1 MEQYRKIISVLCVGG
16 ILAAAMTGCGNSTKT
31 AKTASEHPISLTV
44 WTYYNGDQLE
54 TFNSLVEKFNT
65 TTGKEKG
72 IQIESQSQ
80 GSVSDLEQNVMD
92 AAQKKVGAS
101 EMPNIFSAYADT
113 AYTLDQMGMVVDL
126 GTYLTDEEKE
136 KYISS
141 YLEEGDFSGDGSIKI
156 FPVAKCTEELF
167 LNKTDWETFAGDC
180 GVSDED
186 LQTVESLLAVAE
198 KYYDWSGGK
207 AFFGRDA
214 MANYMLIGAKQLGC
228 TLFEVKD
235 GKMTLDF
242 DKEVVR
248 RLWDSYYVPFVKGW
262 FAASGRFRSDD
273 IKTGNILAYTG
284 STSSATFFPT
294 QVMADDNISYDIE
307 MKVLPS
313 PVFEG
318 GEAYA
323 VQQGA
328 GMVVTRG
335 TEEEEAAS
343 MEFLKWFTELENN
356 IAFSVGAG
364 YLPVTVEANDMAEIK
379 KNTKLTSSMEEIL
392 SEGVETVTNNTL
404 YTSPAFKGGADARSI
419 LEYAMSDQAA
429 KDREAVLGKLEKGIS
444 EEEAEAEFLSD
455 AHFESW
461 YESTLKKLQ
470 ALEG

>member
-1 MEQYRKIISVLCVGG
+1 MEQYKKIISVLCVGG

-167 LNKTDWETFAGDC
+167 LNTTDWETFVGDC

-186 LQTVESLLAVAE
+186 LQTVESMLAVAE

>member
-1 MEQYRKIISVLCVGG
+1 MEQYKKIISVLCVGG

-180 GVSDED
+180 GVSGED

>member
-1 MEQYRKIISVLCVGG
+1 MEQYKKIISVLCVGG

-31 AKTASEHPISLTV
+31 AKNASEHPIFLTV

-72 IQIESQSQ
+72 IQIEIQSQ

-126 GTYLTDEEKE
+126 GTYMTDEEKE

-262 FAASGRFRSDD
+262 FAASGRFHSDD

>member
-1 MEQYRKIISVLCVGG
+1 MEQYKKIISVLCVGG

-248 RLWDSYYVPFVKGW
+248 RLWDIYYVPFVKGW

-335 TEEEEAAS
+335 TGEEEAAS

>member
-1 MEQYRKIISVLCVGG
+1 MEQYKKIISVLCVGG

-126 GTYLTDEEKE
+126 GIYLTDEEKE

>member
-1 MEQYRKIISVLCVGG
+1 MEQYKKIISVLCVGG

-126 GTYLTDEEKE
+126 GIYLTDEEKE

-419 LEYAMSDQAA
+419 LEYAMSDQVA

>member
-1 MEQYRKIISVLCVGG
+1 MEQYKKIISVLCVGG

-404 YTSPAFKGGADARSI
+404 YTSSAFKGGADARSI

>member
-1 MEQYRKIISVLCVGG
+1 MEQYKKIISVLCVGG
-16 ILAAAMTGCGNSTKT
+16 ILAAAMTGYGNSTKT

-429 KDREAVLGKLEKGIS
+429 KDREAVLGKLEKGSS

>member
-1 MEQYRKIISVLCVGG
+1 MEQYKKIISVLCVGG

-167 LNKTDWETFAGDC
+167 LNKTDWETFAGDG

-242 DKEVVR
+242 EKEVVR

-429 KDREAVLGKLEKGIS
+429 KDREAVLGKLEEGIS

>member
-1 MEQYRKIISVLCVGG
+1 MEQYKKIISVLCVGG

-101 EMPNIFSAYADT
+101 EMTNIFSAYADT

-404 YTSPAFKGGADARSI
+404 YTSSAFKGGADARSI

>member
-1 MEQYRKIISVLCVGG
+1 MEQYKKIISVLCVGG

-101 EMPNIFSAYADT
+101 EMPNIFSAYDDT

-186 LQTVESLLAVAE
+186 LQIVESLLAVAE

>member
-1 MEQYRKIISVLCVGG
+1 MEQYKKIISVLCVGG

-186 LQTVESLLAVAE
+186 LQTVESMLAVAE

>member
-1 MEQYRKIISVLCVGG
+1 MEQYKKIISVLCVGG

-186 LQTVESLLAVAE
+186 LQIVESLLAVAE

>member
-1 MEQYRKIISVLCVGG
+1 
-16 ILAAAMTGCGNSTKT
+16 
-31 AKTASEHPISLTV
+31 
-44 WTYYNGDQLE
+44 
-54 TFNSLVEKFNT
+54 
-65 TTGKEKG
+65 
-72 IQIESQSQ
+72 
-80 GSVSDLEQNVMD
+80 MD

>member
-1 MEQYRKIISVLCVGG
+1 MEQYKKIISVLCVGG

-31 AKTASEHPISLTV
+31 AKNASEHPIFLTV

-126 GTYLTDEEKE
+126 GTYMTDEEKE

-186 LQTVESLLAVAE
+186 LQTVESMLAVAE

>member
-1 MEQYRKIISVLCVGG
+1 MEQYKKIISVLCVGG

-31 AKTASEHPISLTV
+31 AKNASEHPIFLTV

-186 LQTVESLLAVAE
+186 LQTVESMLAVAE

-242 DKEVVR
+242 EKEVVR

>member
-1 MEQYRKIISVLCVGG
+1 MEQYKKIISVLCVGG

-31 AKTASEHPISLTV
+31 AKNASEHPIFLTV

-126 GTYLTDEEKE
+126 GTYMTDEEKE

>member
-1 MEQYRKIISVLCVGG
+1 MEQYKKIISVLCVGG

-31 AKTASEHPISLTV
+31 TKTASEHPISLTV

-186 LQTVESLLAVAE
+186 LQTVESMLAVAE

>member
-1 MEQYRKIISVLCVGG
+1 MEQYKKIISVLCVGG

-167 LNKTDWETFAGDC
+167 LNKTDWETFAGDG

-198 KYYDWSGGK
+198 KYYDWFGGK

-242 DKEVVR
+242 EKEVVR

-429 KDREAVLGKLEKGIS
+429 KDREAVLGKLEEGIS

>member
-1 MEQYRKIISVLCVGG
+1 MEQYKKIISVLCVGG

-31 AKTASEHPISLTV
+31 TKTASEHPISLTV

-186 LQTVESLLAVAE
+186 LQTVESMLAVAE

-242 DKEVVR
+242 EKEVVR

-429 KDREAVLGKLEKGIS
+429 KDREAVFGKLEKGIS

>member
-1 MEQYRKIISVLCVGG
+1 MEQYKKIISVLCVGG
-16 ILAAAMTGCGNSTKT
+16 ILAAAMTGCGNSTKN

-80 GSVSDLEQNVMD
+80 GSVSDLEQNEMD

-323 VQQGA
+323 VRQGA

-335 TEEEEAAS
+335 TEEEEVAS

-429 KDREAVLGKLEKGIS
+429 KDREAVLEKLEKGIS

>member
-1 MEQYRKIISVLCVGG
+1 MKRHQSSFPRYPENWTICSR
-16 ILAAAMTGCGNSTKT
+16 
-31 AKTASEHPISLTV
+31 SL
-44 WTYYNGDQLE
+44 LE
-54 TFNSLVEKFNT
+54 SK
-65 TTGKEKG
+65 
-72 IQIESQSQ
+72 
-80 GSVSDLEQNVMD
+80 
-92 AAQKKVGAS
+92 
-101 EMPNIFSAYADT
+101 P
-113 AYTLDQMGMVVDL
+113 
-126 GTYLTDEEKE
+126 
-136 KYISS
+136 
-141 YLEEGDFSGDGSIKI
+141 
-156 FPVAKCTEELF
+156 
-167 LNKTDWETFAGDC
+167 GDC

-214 MANYMLIGAKQLGC
+214 MANYMLIAAKQLGC

>member
-1 MEQYRKIISVLCVGG
+1 MEQYKKIISVLCVGG

-186 LQTVESLLAVAE
+186 LQTVESLLEVAE

-335 TEEEEAAS
+335 TGEEEAAS

>member
-1 MEQYRKIISVLCVGG
+1 MEQYKKIISVLCVGG
-16 ILAAAMTGCGNSTKT
+16 ILAAAMTGCGNSTKN

-429 KDREAVLGKLEKGIS
+429 KDREAVLEKLEKGIS

>member
-1 MEQYRKIISVLCVGG
+1 MEQYKKIISVLCVGG

-335 TEEEEAAS
+335 TGEEEAAS

>member
-1 MEQYRKIISVLCVGG
+1 
-16 ILAAAMTGCGNSTKT
+16 
-31 AKTASEHPISLTV
+31 
-44 WTYYNGDQLE
+44 
-54 TFNSLVEKFNT
+54 
-65 TTGKEKG
+65 
-72 IQIESQSQ
+72 
-80 GSVSDLEQNVMD
+80 
-92 AAQKKVGAS
+92 
-101 EMPNIFSAYADT
+101 
-113 AYTLDQMGMVVDL
+113 
-126 GTYLTDEEKE
+126 
-136 KYISS
+136 
-141 YLEEGDFSGDGSIKI
+141 
-156 FPVAKCTEELF
+156 
-167 LNKTDWETFAGDC
+167 
-180 GVSDED
+180 
-186 LQTVESLLAVAE
+186 
-198 KYYDWSGGK
+198 
-207 AFFGRDA
+207 
-214 MANYMLIGAKQLGC
+214 MLIGAKQLGC

>member
-1 MEQYRKIISVLCVGG
+1 MEQYKKIISVLCVGG

>member
-1 MEQYRKIISVLCVGG
+1 MKQYKKIISVLCVGG
-16 ILAAAMTGCGNSTKT
+16 ILAASVTGCGNAAKT
-31 AKTASEHPISLTV
+31 VKTASEEPILLTV

-167 LNKTDWETFAGDC
+167 LNKTDWETFAEEC

-186 LQTVESLLAVAE
+186 LQNVEGLLAVAE

-235 GKMTLDF
+235 GKMILDF

-335 TEEEEAAS
+335 IEEEEAAS

-404 YTSPAFKGGADARSI
+404 YTSPAFQGGADARSI

-429 KDREAVLGKLEKGIS
+429 EDRKAVLGKLEKGIS

-455 AHFESW
+455 VHFESW
-461 YESTLKKLQ
+461 YETTLKKLQ